1 MMMVSSTSPSPFLLV
16 SALVVLTVLTAT
28 LGSITTFAPNL
39 VLAVGSVAIFA
50 ACIVF
55 LARRSAPVVS

>member
-28 LGSITTFAPNL
+28 L
-39 VLAVGSVAIFA
+39 
-50 ACIVF
+50 ACYYF
-55 LARRSAPVVS
+55 L